1 LVLTFKQDEL
11 PSGPAI
17 RSYTSG
23 RPNQP
28 SPLNIDK
35 DRKVEESPYSWSSQ
49 HSREALI
56 SGSSPPPVP
65 THGSS
70 RTNGPNPASSS
81 RPQRTGG
88 PADNGLKRGSAR
100 RKSTIDLGESNDED
114 ARLLRDSATASGR
127 MNDSNHNPQVRDS
140 WALPSTSTTSYK
152 LDDTN
157 LSSWR
162 TPSNETTPKAKR
174 VSPKLEED
182 NLFDSNM
189 MASANIAQRFGE
201 RAASPLTQQAPKN
214 RVMTPAQFERYKQD
228 QERLRSIGGQPKDTE
243 EEDEETNY
251 DDDED
256 EAEKNRELAKQRRKQ
271 EAHMAVY
278 RQQMMKVT
286 GEAPSATG
294 RPSFS
299 AAQSSPNLGRPEDA
313 EEEDEE
319 VPLGI
324 LQAHGF
330 PNKNKPPMR
339 NSGSN
344 PNLRSASISIAPGA
358 GNGSL
363 PVFAR
368 NLPQDPYYGAG
379 LVNPMHRE
387 SLSFGGGAASVSGSS
402 ARGLPP
408 GGLVGVIATEERSR
422 AMRRGSPNPQGDY
435 GPPVNGF
442 AGMQSH
448 ARNAS
453 AGSMYNGMGQAGL
466 MPPMMMTPGDQ
477 AQIQMTQQMEQF
489 MAMQMQ
495 FMQMMTT
502 GQAPMQGPPQVQNNG
517 HISRQSVQMPRP
529 GSAHAQQSRPMSNHQ
544 RAMTM
549 LEPNAA
555 PWMQRGSVF
564 SPSVQGAGYAPSIA
578 PSERSNVGLPGRYR
592 PVSQAVVSNS
602 DNRSMSGA
610 LGGWENKTTVRTML
624 NSSAVDDEDEE
635 EGWAEM
641 AKKKEK
647 KKSIWKIKKGSKD
660 GLKEM
665 LDYTL

>member
-1 LVLTFKQDEL
+1 M
-11 PSGPAI
+11 

-23 RPNQP
+23 RSNQL
-28 SPLNIDK
+28 SPINIDK
-35 DRKVEESPYSWSSQ
+35 DSKVEESPYSWSSQ

-56 SGSSPPPVP
+56 SGSTPPPVP
-65 THGSS
+65 THGLS
-70 RTNGPNPASSS
+70 RNNGPNPASFS
-81 RPQRTGG
+81 RPQKSGG
-88 PADNGLKRGSAR
+88 LVDNGLKRSSAR
-100 RKSTIDLGESNDED
+100 RKSTVDFGETNDED
-114 ARLLRDSATASGR
+114 ARLLRDSATASRR
-127 MNDSNHNPQVRDS
+127 MNDSNYSPQVRDS
-140 WALPSTSTTSYK
+140 WALPSTTSYK

-157 LSSWR
+157 FSSWR
-162 TPSNETTPKAKR
+162 AGSNETTPKAKR
-174 VSPKLEED
+174 ASPKPDED

-201 RAASPLTQQAPKN
+201 RAPSPLTKQTPKN

-228 QERLRSIGGQPKDTE
+228 QERLRSIGGQPKDAE
-243 EEDEETNY
+243 EEEEETNY

-256 EAEKNRELAKQRRKQ
+256 EAEKIRELAKQRRKQ

-299 AAQSSPNLGRPEDA
+299 GAQSSPNLGKSEDA

-339 NSGSN
+339 TMGSN
-344 PNLRSASISIAPGA
+344 PNLRSSSISITQGA
-358 GNGSL
+358 GGGSL

-422 AMRRGSPNPQGDY
+422 AMRRGSPNTQGDY

-442 AGMQSH
+442 AAMQH
-448 ARNAS
+448 ARNS
-453 AGSMYNGMGQAGL
+453 SGGSMYNGMGPGGP

-517 HISRQSVQMPRP
+517 HMSRQSVQMPRP
-529 GSAHAQQSRPMSNHQ
+529 GSAHAQQQRPMSNHQ

-564 SPSVQGAGYAPSIA
+564 TPSVQGAGYAPSIA

-592 PVSQAVVSNS
+592 PVSQAVNNTS
-602 DNRSMSGA
+602 DSKSMSGA
-610 LGGWENKTTVRTML
+610 LGGWDNKTTVRTVL
-624 NSSAVDDEDEE
+624 TSAVEDEDEE